1 MTLFR
6 RNLMLTGIAGLLIC
20 GALAFLAVWLVQVCI
35 VEPPFPQKLIAF
47 LLALILGAFSIAE
60 VPLMV
65 FALRRLTVE
74 KAGNR
79 GAVCG
84 LNLLYV
90 SFAGVYGAPVTLL
103 TGSSQWG
110 LALCALG
117 LVRFLTSL
125 VFVREPRL
133 E

>member
-1 MTLFR
+1 M
-6 RNLMLTGIAGLLIC
+6 LIC
-20 GALAFLAVWLVQVCI
+20 GALAFLAIWLVQVS
-35 VEPPFPQKLIAF
+35 VVKPPFPHKLIAI

-65 FALRRLTVE
+65 FALRRLTAE
-74 KAGNR
+74 RAGNR
-79 GAVCG
+79 GAVCS

-90 SFAGVYGAPVTLL
+90 SFAAVYGAPVTLL
-103 TGSSQWG
+103 TGSSPWG

-125 VFVREPRL
+125 AFVQEARPE
-133 E
+133 